1 MVILLPVSSAQ
12 SPEALGER
20 NLRAEIRFLE
30 RLVLLLVLLFVLEIR
45 DMNSVNPAYN
55 NPKYK
60 TTPRRPIVIS
70 TNWLTASKS
79 RCMVQ
84 PASPL

>member
-1 MVILLPVSSAQ
+1 MVILLPVRSAQ
-12 SPEALGER
+12 SPETLGAR
-20 NLRAEIRFLE
+20 NLRAEIRSWE
-30 RLVLLLVLLFVLEIR
+30 RRFFFVFLFVLEIR